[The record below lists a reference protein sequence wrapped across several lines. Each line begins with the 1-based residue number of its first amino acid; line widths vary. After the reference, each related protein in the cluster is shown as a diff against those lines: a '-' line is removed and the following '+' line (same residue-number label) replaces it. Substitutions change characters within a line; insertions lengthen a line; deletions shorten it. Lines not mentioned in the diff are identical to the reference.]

1 MTWISRNLDLIAS
14 YTWSHLALAI
24 PAIMVALILSIVI
37 GGAVARVRRLRGVI
51 TFGASLLYA
60 IPSLPLFI
68 VLPLIIGT
76 SVRDRL
82 NIIVALS
89 LYGIALLLPTTV
101 EALIG
106 VDPEVRDAAAAAG
119 YGRTRRFFA
128 VDLPLAGPVILAGL
142 RVVAVSTI
150 SLVTVGAVLGVP
162 SLGLFFT
169 DGSQRGINAEI
180 IAGIVM
186 TLLLAL
192 IADQVL
198 VLAGKILMPWTR
210 TMRGVSQVARDPA
223 ASDVSTHHG
232 SRSAGAV
239 PSTRTEARR

>member
-1 MTWISRNLDLIAS
+1 MKWVSENLELIAS
-14 YTWSHLALAI
+14 YTVSHVLLAV
-24 PAIMVALILSIVI
+24 PAIIASLIISIII
-37 GGAVARVRRLRGVI
+37 GGAVARIGKVRAVI
-51 TFGASLLYA
+51 TTGSSLLYA

-76 SVRDRL
+76 SVRDRA
-82 NIIVALS
+82 NIIVALT
-89 LYGIALLLPTTV
+89 LYGIALLIPVTV
-101 EALIG
+101 DGLIG

-119 YGRTRRFFA
+119 YGTTRRFFA

-150 SLVTVGAVLGVP
+150 SLVTVGAVLGIP

-180 IAGIVM
+180 LTGIIM

-192 IADQVL
+192 IADQAL
-198 VLAGKILMPWTR
+198 VLAGKAFMPWASPAKNNLHSSDDAATPANPNP
-210 TMRGVSQVARDPA
+210 TPATPTQGGEPHGISQ
-223 ASDVSTHHG
+223 
-232 SRSAGAV
+232 
-239 PSTRTEARR
+239 